1 MLLLVMGGGC
11 SSRQECNGNQLD
23 QHISSCDRVLER
35 EDQCIFGLC
44 GSSNCSF
51 GFESTNKDLINTIT

>member
-44 GSSNCSF
+44 GF
-51 GFESTNKDLINTIT
+51 FKLQFWF

>member
-35 EDQCIFGLC
+35 EDQCIFG
-44 GSSNCSF
+44 
-51 GFESTNKDLINTIT
+51 